1 MLKNKLTLA
10 ILGAMGMASVAF
22 AAPKQMVT
30 HNHTDVESNAYIDGV
45 IGSQFPTK
53 PYSDNKVFWASVK
66 LACYGHI
73 NPQHECHSLVRMATN
88 SDNPV
93 DLGWMTV
100 NLVTGE
106 LNPKILRN
114 NGYRLEVNGPGEV
127 TLNLE

>member
-73 NPQHECHSLVRMATN
+73 NPQHECRSLVRMATN

-106 LNPKILRN
+106 LNPKIYGLS
-114 NGYRLEVNGPGEV
+114 
-127 TLNLE
+127 

>member
-1 MLKNKLTLA
+1 MLKNRLSFG
-10 ILGAMGMASVAF
+10 ILGAMGLASVAF

-30 HNHTDVESNAYIDGV
+30 HNHTDVESNAFIDGI

-73 NPQHECHSLVRMATN
+73 DSQHECRALVKMATN
-88 SDNPV
+88 TDHPV
-93 DLGWMTV
+93 ELGWMTM

-106 LNPKILRN
+106 LNPKTISG
-114 NGYRLEVNGPGEV
+114 NGYRLDVNGPGEI